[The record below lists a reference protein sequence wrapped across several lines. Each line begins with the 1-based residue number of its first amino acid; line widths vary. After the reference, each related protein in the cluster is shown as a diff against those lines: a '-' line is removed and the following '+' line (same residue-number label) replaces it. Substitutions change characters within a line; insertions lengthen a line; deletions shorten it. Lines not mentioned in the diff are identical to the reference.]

1 MMSASSSVEGGV
13 KPTVLVVDDEPFNVE
28 ILEQELED
36 IGYASISACNGREA
50 LALMRDGGIDIVL
63 LDIMMPEMDGFAV
76 LQELKAEGRLVELPV
91 IVVSAIDDVIN
102 IARCVEIGAEDF
114 LTKPFDP
121 VLLRA
126 RLSSALEK
134 KHLRDQVARQ
144 LKSIRTLF
152 GKYVPTQIAES
163 IVESRGT
170 LMPTQETATV
180 LYCDIEGFTQTVETM
195 TPGAV
200 LEMMNAYFEAVLA
213 PVGKYGGTVNQFLGD
228 AMLVTFNLPV
238 ADPDHYDKAVQTAIE
253 ICEICNVQKFCG
265 MQLKT
270 RMGIHSGEVVVGNID
285 AGDRLNYTIFGDTVN
300 VAARLEAHNK
310 QLGSQMLISGSTVAK
325 LENDYQLEDVGDVV
339 LRGKNSPVSAYCRWA
354 N

>member
-1 MMSASSSVEGGV
+1 MLASSSVDGV
-13 KPTVLVVDDEPFNVE
+13 QKPTVLVVDDEPFNVD
-28 ILEQELED
+28 ILEEELED
-36 IGYASISACNGREA
+36 LGYASVSAFNGREA
-50 LALMRDGGIDIVL
+50 LALLRDGGIDIVL

-76 LQELKAEGRLVELPV
+76 LQKLQAEGRLVELPV
-91 IVVSAIDDVIN
+91 IVVSAIDDVAN
-102 IARCVEIGAEDF
+102 VARCIEIGAEDF

-126 RLSSALEK
+126 RLSNALEK
-134 KHLRDQVARQ
+134 KNLRDQVARQ

-152 GKYVPTQIAES
+152 GKYVPHQVAEN
-163 IVESRGT
+163 IVESRGE
-170 LMPTQETATV
+170 LMPTQKTATI
-180 LYCDIEGFTQTVETM
+180 LYCDIEGFTQTVESM

-200 LEMMNAYFEAVLA
+200 LDMMNAYFEAVLA

-228 AMLVTFNLPV
+228 AMLVTFNLPA
-238 ADPDHYDKAVQTAIE
+238 ADPKHCDKAVQTAIE
-253 ICEICNVQKFCG
+253 ICDICNAQKFSG

-310 QLGSQMLISGSTVAK
+310 ELGSQMLISGSTVAK
-325 LENDYQLEDVGDVV
+325 LENNYQIGE
-339 LRGKNSPVSAYCRWA
+339 CRRCRVTR
-354 N
+354 